1 MHDTTDICNRL
12 REAFGLGPKLDIDRS
27 VMALKHI
34 RRLRDELVPSTLAK
48 GLCALLSTK
57 SSEKLRATIDDMI
70 EYLDG
75 DWGGSL
81 GLEDLT
87 ELVGPDEAGKTI
99 REREE
104 LREGRKSLWELFS
117 RPQAAAI
124 AEWLRYLADAKHY
137 SPWRDDQLRSAIRFW
152 TARA

>member
-1 MHDTTDICNRL
+1 MHDTTDICNLL
-12 REAFGLGPKLDIDRS
+12 REAFGLDPKLDIDQS

-48 GLCALLSTK
+48 GLCALLSMK

-75 DWGGSL
+75 DWGGGL
-81 GLEDLT
+81 GLEDLN
-87 ELVGPDEAGKTI
+87 EVFGSAGAGKVI

-104 LREGRKSLWELFS
+104 LREACKPLWELFS
-117 RPQAAAI
+117 
-124 AEWLRYLADAKHY
+124 
-137 SPWRDDQLRSAIRFW
+137 
-152 TARA
+152 